1 MDNLLVSFS
10 ADKSYRNQ
18 REKKPHFSSPRVIS
32 TSVPSILVASKVE
45 FRRQLVDTCDAYSRL
60 SIEYERCRSK
70 LNEYW
75 RLAHVAK
82 AQIPGL
88 KKALHVVEG
97 RAARYKSDLNKL
109 NAEQKV
115 TQTRLTE
122 LERSLSGGIGGNVL
136 MNKNIILHERNE
148 KLKVLLQR
156 EKDARDAA
164 EGRLRLEYDENEVQ
178 LVVFLNYLTSLLD
191 NSGLATSPLHAR
203 RRLGCI
209 KTVQQQLRQNND

>member
-1 MDNLLVSFS
+1 
-10 ADKSYRNQ
+10 
-18 REKKPHFSSPRVIS
+18 
-32 TSVPSILVASKVE
+32 
-45 FRRQLVDTCDAYSRL
+45 
-60 SIEYERCRSK
+60 
-70 LNEYW
+70 
-75 RLAHVAK
+75 VAK

-209 KTVQQQLRQNND
+209 KTVQQQSRAFQQQRGQR